1 MSVCYVDLC
10 TNVNAFVIC
19 SYYTGYSTV
28 HDKQKKK
35 KNIGSLTVKQG
46 TVELPYYRTTVLLY
60 NLNITGIVVILN
72 YNWLVQ

>member
-28 HDKQKKK
+28 HDKQK
-35 KNIGSLTVKQG
+35 TVKQG

-72 YNWLVQ
+72 YN

>member
-1 MSVCYVDLC
+1 MI
-10 TNVNAFVIC
+10 N
-19 SYYTGYSTV
+19 
-28 HDKQKKK
+28 KKK
-35 KNIGSLTVKQG
+35 QKNIGSLTVKQG